1 MYGKTA
7 LDDYTMPGYR
17 LYADGEHD
25 HARIG
30 DRLIPQ
36 GDIETLEDF
45 AFLSNLR
52 ELCICNDPIETLDPI
67 LSLTKLTL
75 LDVSH
80 DRISDLSGIGA
91 LSRLETLNLSYDPL
105 SDLSGLT
112 DLKELRTL
120 NVAFT
125 DLDDLGVLLSL
136 PSLETVYID
145 AQMLR
150 AAQTLGET
158 PFDVVCLDTPV
169 YDFVGLQ
176 SALEDPAVTDVCIM
190 DGFII
195 PVSAELTVR
204 PEVVIAGAGLEEDF
218 TVNNYGTI
226 HLYGVWEMGL
236 CYRVN
241 YGTVIVEP
249 GGVYTGGM
257 CDTVTTGTF
266 RIEEGGRQYLERGAT
281 FSVSGGRYEN
291 NGDVYLQGGYRL
303 LFLGGAVV
311 NNGSLHLS
319 PTEYGEV
326 KLGIDRDKFVNNGK
340 VYYDGQL
347 IPNEALFSED

>member
-1 MYGKTA
+1 
-7 LDDYTMPGYR
+7 MPGYR